1 MTNREED
8 ISEDYD
14 QIHGILWA
22 SDSESD
28 VDQSD
33 FDPDSDRD
41 VRMPSEFEED
51 YLEEEQELREVL

>member
-1 MTNREED
+1 MRT
-8 ISEDYD
+8 Y

-41 VRMPSEFEED
+41 VRMPLEFEED
-51 YLEEEQELREVL
+51 YLGEEQAVCNGPDCGNLICI